1 MNSLFGPLS
10 HSYCN
15 LFLFL
20 SFLGLVALFMVVIAG
35 LVLLSKKGMTSLE
48 GFYSCRPLWS
58 MSSCTSKIVSSTI
71 SAKWFK

>member
-10 HSYCN
+10 QSYCN

-48 GFYSCRPLWS
+48 GFLFVQA
-58 MSSCTSKIVSSTI
+58 IVVYVI
-71 SAKWFK
+71 MYIQNRILYNICKVV

>member
-20 SFLGLVALFMVVIAG
+20 SFLGLVALFVVILAG
-35 LVLLSKKGMTSLE
+35 LVIVAKKGMSSFE
-48 GFYSCRPLWS
+48 GFLFLQAI
-58 MSSCTSKIVSSTI
+58 IVYTI
-71 SAKWFK
+71 MYIQNRILYNICKVV

>member
-20 SFLGLVALFMVVIAG
+20 SFLGLVALFMVIIAG

-48 GFYSCRPLWS
+48 GVLFIQA
-58 MSSCTSKIVSSTI
+58 IVVYVI
-71 SAKWFK
+71 MYIQNRILYNICKVV

>member
-20 SFLGLVALFMVVIAG
+20 SFLGLVALFMVIIAG

-48 GFYSCRPLWS
+48 GVLFVQA
-58 MSSCTSKIVSSTI
+58 IVVYVI
-71 SAKWFK
+71 MYIQNRILYNICKVV

>member
-20 SFLGLVALFMVVIAG
+20 SFLGLVALFMVIIAG
-35 LVLLSKKGMTSLE
+35 LVLLSKKGMSSLE
-48 GFYSCRPLWS
+48 AFLFVQA
-58 MSSCTSKIVSSTI
+58 IVVYVI
-71 SAKWFK
+71 MYIQNRILYNICKVV